1 MYTLH
6 MYMRTRY
13 ADLSGKEMK
22 SWRKFVKALLEGFCY
37 LTFSWYFV
45 VGGFSEGRGRQISS
59 HTFNYSIIQ
68 FKKINS
74 LCEKYKKKKR
84 IYLIIVLI
92 YYLDGGNKWDINTYE
107 YITNDKW
114 CFFYIGRSIFR

>member
-1 MYTLH
+1 M
-6 MYMRTRY
+6 
-13 ADLSGKEMK
+13 
-22 SWRKFVKALLEGFCY
+22 
-37 LTFSWYFV
+37 
-45 VGGFSEGRGRQISS
+45 GGFSEGRGRQISS

-92 YYLDGGNKWDINTYE
+92 YYLDGGNK
-107 YITNDKW
+107 
-114 CFFYIGRSIFR
+114 